1 MALDTYRKKRDFDRT
16 PEPKGGK
23 GKRAAGNSF
32 VIQKHDARRLHYDF
46 RLEMDGVLVSWAVT
60 RGPSLVP
67 GEKRLAVHVE
77 DHPLDYGG
85 FEGTIPKGEY
95 GGGTVI
101 VWDRG
106 TWKPLG
112 DAKKG
117 LAKGH
122 LEFELAG
129 EKLAGR
135 WHLIRMARRPRE
147 KRDNWLL
154 IKGEDEYARGEDDP
168 DILEERPESVKT
180 GRLVADVA
188 GEAPGWSSKTGRIAK
203 EPPETKIRGAKKA
216 AMPDFVPPQLATLK
230 PHAPEGA
237 GWVHEI
243 KFDGYRLQARLDG
256 GKVAL
261 LTRGGLDW
269 TDRFGKAVPK
279 ALAALPA
286 SQALIDGEL
295 VVEASGGASD
305 FSALQA
311 DLSAG
316 RTDRFAFY
324 AFDLLHLDGQDLTGA
339 TLVERKAVLA
349 RLLNKAAPELRY
361 SEHFEENGE
370 MVLRHACRLSL
381 EGVVS
386 KRANGK
392 YRSGRGRDWI
402 KSKCGHRQELVIGGY
417 VPSSTSARAIGSLVL
432 GFHDKA
438 GDTST
443 LRHAGRVGTGF
454 SRVVAEDLFKRLQK
468 LERDTSP
475 FSDRLDA
482 TARRGVHF
490 VAPELVAEVEFR
502 AWTADGIVRH
512 AAFRGLREDKQA
524 SEVVRED
531 GGAQDKAP
539 AKPKVALTHPDRVYW
554 KDAGV
559 TKEGLASYYAQVW
572 RFMAPHVERRPLAL
586 LRCPGGTAAQCFF
599 QKHAWKGVSREILTA
614 TDPLDEDGDNS
625 LLAVDSLDGLIGLV
639 QGAALEIHGWQ
650 ARLDSLEKPDQMV
663 IDLDPGEGVAWSAVL
678 DAAREV
684 RARLEDAN
692 LHAFVKAT
700 GGKGL
705 HVVAPLQPKAGWD
718 AVKNFAR
725 DLAVAM
731 EADAPKR
738 FIAKATK
745 AERKGRIFVDYLR
758 NGRGATAIVPYS
770 TRARAGATVAMPLG
784 WDELEPSIGSGHFTV
799 ANAAARL
806 DNLAAGPWA
815 DFRQA
820 ERPLEVAGKARKRK

>member
-16 PEPKGGK
+16 PEPKGDK
-23 GKRAAGNSF
+23 GKRAAGNGC

-203 EPPETKIRGAKKA
+203 EPPETKIKGAKKA

-339 TLVERKAVLA
+339 TLVERKAALA
-349 RLLNKAAPELRY
+349 RLLDKAAPELRY

-468 LERDTSP
+468 LERDASP

-490 VAPELVAEVEFR
+490 VEPELVAEVEFR

-512 AAFRGLREDKQA
+512 AAFRGLREDKRA

-531 GGAQDKAP
+531 EGTQDKAP

-650 ARLDSLEKPDQMV
+650 ARLDALEKPDQMV

-684 RARLEDAN
+684 RARLEDAKLN
-692 LHAFVKAT
+692 AFVKAT

-725 DLAVAM
+725 DLAAAM

-784 WDELEPSIGSGHFTV
+784 WDELEPSLGPGHFTV

-806 DNLAAGPWA
+806 DNLAADPWA

-820 ERPLEVAGKARKRK
+820 ERPLEVAGKARRRK

>member
-806 DNLAAGPWA
+806 DNLAADPWA